1 MKNLLNEHFKVWKE
15 TLAALGFFALMAILV
30 PKAKAAHMGT
40 GGEFLAMMLSAAIIT
55 ALYFG
60 GGLVRKRLEE
70 SPLKGERLS
79 YFTGRELVNQAVGST
94 DDVGETALVAIDPAT
109 VQLAKTTVAFNRY
122 DEAALDLVEEAEQ
135 ERRGEPALEN
145 DLLPDRIIEENPLY
159 LSETF
164 QPDVT
169 SLIGAMLLLIGM
181 RRSGK
186 SNATAVLIEELAR
199 WLLPMVI
206 FDTMDEHRG
215 LLDTRFLR
223 RGVHAGSMDLLQGK
237 HDLKNYVPID
247 IEGAY
252 EFGQSVMEGSL
263 QVVVNLASFDDETA
277 GKVMSEMI
285 DGINDWEQARPN
297 KQRVPVIVVLE
308 EAPKWLP
315 QNLGDSS
322 VSKATQALLHQAFFG
337 IVVARGG
344 KNGFGLI
351 ATAQR
356 YSMLNKHLLQPLWQL
371 LFFQKAENDV
381 DRYMKLGLPRGAT
394 MSLQQG
400 ECFIFGPTVLGFR
413 TMIRQRY
420 SEHMGHTP
428 GIDALIAHH
437 ASVMPVPMV
446 LNRSFAREN
455 EHTGMGTI
463 YGYQGT
469 RTERL
474 SQGLDEHV
482 DISYHQGYQRY
493 PEMSAVPQEREP
505 RTSSRTS
512 RQLSP
517 QLQLALVLYHQG
529 ATTMFGLAA
538 AMTADGRFGMITSEQ
553 AAEMINQLKAMG
565 WIEQEPSSQSSQRPT
580 QLEQAVQAY
589 KEGFTS
595 IDKLAIA
602 INVSVHTARRLMSE
616 MKVKRLV

>member
-15 TLAALGFFALMAILV
+15 TLAALGFFALMAIFV

-40 GGEFLAMMLSAAIIT
+40 GGEFLAMMASAAIIT

-60 GGLVRKRLEE
+60 GGLVRKRLAE

-79 YFTGRELVNQAVGST
+79 YFTGRELVDQAVGSE
-94 DDVGETALVAIDPAT
+94 DDLGATALVAVDPAT
-109 VQLAKTTVAFNRY
+109 LQPAKTTVALNRY
-122 DEAALDLVEEAEQ
+122 DEAALDLVEEAED
-135 ERRGEPALEN
+135 ERQGAPELEHN
-145 DLLPDRIIEENPLY
+145 DLPDRIIEDNPVY
-159 LSETF
+159 LSDCF

-169 SLIGAMLLLIGM
+169 SLIGAMVLLIGM

-206 FDTMDEHRG
+206 FDTMDEHQG
-215 LLDTRFLR
+215 LVDTRFLR
-223 RGVHAGSMDLLQGK
+223 RGIHAGSIDLLQGNNG
-237 HDLKNYVPID
+237 LKNYVPID

-252 EFGQSVMEGSL
+252 EFGTSAMEGSL

-315 QNLGDSS
+315 QNLGDSN

-337 IVVARGG
+337 MVVARGG

-356 YSMLNKHLLQPLWQL
+356 YSMLNKHLLQPLWQF

-381 DRYMKLGLPRGAT
+381 DRYIKLGLPRGAT

-413 TMIRQRY
+413 TRIRQRY

-437 ASVMPVPMV
+437 AGMMPVPV
-446 LNRSFAREN
+446 ILNRSFARGN
-455 EHTGMGTI
+455 EHSGPGTI

-469 RTERL
+469 RSERL
-474 SQGLDEHV
+474 SNGLDEHRG
-482 DISYHQGYQRY
+482 IPYRQGFQRY
-493 PEMSAVPQEREP
+493 PQTSAQREEP
-505 RTSSRTS
+505 GHSGTTHTRA
-512 RQLSP
+512 LSP
-517 QLQLALVLYHQG
+517 QLQLALVLYNQG
-529 ATTMFGLAA
+529 VTTMFGLAS
-538 AMTADGRFGMITSEQ
+538 AMTEDGRFGTISSGQ
-553 AAEMINQLKAMG
+553 ATEMIDQLKMMG
-565 WIEQEPSSQSSQRPT
+565 WIEQETSTRSSRQPT

-589 KEGFTS
+589 QEGFTS

-602 INVSVHTARRLMSE
+602 IDVSVHTARRLMSE
-616 MKVKRLV
+616 MKVKKLV

>member
-40 GGEFLAMMLSAAIIT
+40 GGEFLAMMVSAGIIT
-55 ALYFG
+55 ALYYG
-60 GGLVRKRLEE
+60 GGLLRKRLAE
-70 SPLKGERLS
+70 SPLKGERLA
-79 YFTGRELVNQAVGST
+79 YFTGRELVDHAVGSI
-94 DDVGETALVAIDPAT
+94 DDLGETALVAVDPAT
-109 VQLAKTTVAFNRY
+109 LHPTKTTVALNQY
-122 DEAALDLVEEAEQ
+122 DEAALGLVEEAEQ
-135 ERRGEPALEN
+135 EQRELFEGG
-145 DLLPDRIIEENPLY
+145 DKHDLPDRIIEENPVY
-159 LSETF
+159 LSDCF

-169 SLIGAMLLLIGM
+169 SLIGAMVLMIGM

-199 WLLPMVI
+199 WLLPIVI
-206 FDTMDEHRG
+206 FDTMDEHQG
-215 LLDTRFLR
+215 LVEKRFLR
-223 RGVHAGSMDLLQGK
+223 RGIHAGSVNLLKGNNG
-237 HDLKNYVPID
+237 LKNYVPID
-247 IEGAY
+247 SEGAY
-252 EFGQSVMEGSL
+252 EFGQSMMEGSL

-277 GKVMSEMI
+277 GKVMSEII

-315 QNLGDSS
+315 QNLGDSN

-356 YSMLNKHLLQPLWQL
+356 YSMLNKNLLQPLWQF
-371 LFFQKAENDV
+371 LFYQKAENDV

-428 GIDALIAHH
+428 GIDALIAHN
-437 ASVMPVPMV
+437 ASMMPVPIV

-455 EHTGMGTI
+455 EHTGIGTI

-469 RTERL
+469 RTESL
-474 SQGLDEHV
+474 YNGLDEH
-482 DISYHQGYQRY
+482 IGIPYRQSYQRY
-493 PEMSAVPQEREP
+493 PQTSAQGEEP
-505 RTSSRTS
+505 THSGKTHTRA
-512 RQLSP
+512 LSP
-517 QLQLALVLYHQG
+517 QLQLALVLYNQG
-529 ATTMFGLAA
+529 ATTIFGLAS
-538 AMTADGRFGMITSEQ
+538 AMTEDGRFGTISS
-553 AAEMINQLKAMG
+553 AAAYKLINQLK
-565 WIEQEPSSQSSQRPT
+565 T
-580 QLEQAVQAY
+580 LQLIDADRRV
-589 KEGFTS
+589 KEES
-595 IDKLAIA
+595 
-602 INVSVHTARRLMSE
+602 
-616 MKVKRLV
+616 

>member
-1 MKNLLNEHFKVWKE
+1 MKNLLNEHVKVWKE

-40 GGEFLAMMLSAAIIT
+40 GGEFLAMMASAAIIT
-55 ALYFG
+55 VLYFG
-60 GGLVRKRLEE
+60 GGLLRKRLAE

-79 YFTGRELVNQAVGST
+79 YFTGHELVNQAVGST
-94 DDVGETALVAIDPAT
+94 DDLGETALVAVDPAT
-109 VQLAKTTVAFNRY
+109 VQLANPTVALNRY

-135 ERRGEPALEN
+135 ERQSAPELER
-145 DLLPDRIIEENPLY
+145 DALPDRIIEENPVY

-169 SLIGAMLLLIGM
+169 TLIGAMALLIGM

-223 RGVHAGSMDLLQGK
+223 RGVHAGSMDLLQEK

-252 EFGQSVMEGSL
+252 AFGKSVMEGSL

-277 GKVMSEMI
+277 GKVMSEVI

-413 TMIRQRY
+413 TRIRQRY

-428 GIDALIAHH
+428 GIDALIAHN
-437 ASVMPVPMV
+437 AGMMPVPVV
-446 LNRSFAREN
+446 LNRSFAGGN
-455 EHTGMGTI
+455 EQNGRGTI
-463 YGYQGT
+463 YGYQGI
-469 RTERL
+469 RTESL
-474 SQGLDEHV
+474 DNGLDKYV
-482 DISYHQGYQRY
+482 GIPYRQRYQRY
-493 PEMSAVPQEREP
+493 PQTSVVPQEREP
-505 RTSSRTS
+505 RTSGSTS

-517 QLQLALVLYHQG
+517 QLQLALVLYNQG
-529 ATTMFGLAA
+529 ATTIFGLAS
-538 AMTADGRFGMITSEQ
+538 AMTADGRFGTISS
-553 AAEMINQLKAMG
+553 AAA
-565 WIEQEPSSQSSQRPT
+565 
-580 QLEQAVQAY
+580 
-589 KEGFTS
+589 
-595 IDKLAIA
+595 
-602 INVSVHTARRLMSE
+602 
-616 MKVKRLV
+616 